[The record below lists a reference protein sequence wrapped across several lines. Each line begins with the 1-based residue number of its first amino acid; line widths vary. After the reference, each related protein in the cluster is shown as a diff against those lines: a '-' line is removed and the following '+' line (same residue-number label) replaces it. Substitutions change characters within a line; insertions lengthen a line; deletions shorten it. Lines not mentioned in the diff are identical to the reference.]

1 MDIRKV
7 VLKETAV
14 LALGQAV
21 CIAAMFGIYALL
33 HRFDNTVLLGGLLGG
48 LLACVNFLLMAIGVN
63 KAADKATQQDVK
75 GGKATLRTSMM
86 LRYVLLAVVLFA
98 GAKSGYCNILA
109 LLLPLAFVRPI
120 LTVADFFRKPGEKS
134 V

>member
-14 LALGQAV
+14 LVLGQAV

-48 LLACVNFLLMAIGVN
+48 VLACVNFLLMAIGVN
-63 KAADKATQQDVK
+63 KAADQAKNQNVK
-75 GGKATLRTSMM
+75 GGKATLRTSMI
-86 LRYVLLAVVLFA
+86 LRYLLVAVVLFA
-98 GAKSGYCNILA
+98 GAKSGYCDVLA
-109 LLLPLAFVRPI
+109 LLLPPAFVRPI
-120 LTVADFFRKPGEKS
+120 LSVVEFFRKPGEKNT
-134 V
+134 

>member
-21 CIAAMFGIYALL
+21 CIGALFGIYGLL
-33 HRFDNTVLLGGLLGG
+33 HRFDSTVLLGGLLGG
-48 LLACVNFLLMAIGVN
+48 LLACVNFLLMAVGVN
-63 KAADKATQQDVK
+63 KAADKAANQDVK

-86 LRYVLLAVVLFA
+86 LRYALLAVVLFA

-120 LTVADFFRKPGEKS
+120 LTVADFFRKPGDKKL
-134 V
+134 